1 MKNNL
6 KSEKVKKLYTA
17 SYGLQCKNS
26 DGANLTSRFVHNRNE
41 IPTCDVLQYLDGKYE
56 LYIHSK
62 HETHNGTLNP
72 KENWM

>member
-6 KSEKVKKLYTA
+6 KSEEVKKICTFG
-17 SYGLQCKNS
+17 YGLQCNNS

-41 IPTCDVLQYLDGKYE
+41 IQTCDVLYYLDGKHE
-56 LYIHSK
+56 LYTYSK